1 MTLADEDIMDIVSTA
16 LALQLD
22 LTMTRYEFRTDLIT
36 SRMTRRRRVLV
47 MARAYGYEFE
57 EMEALIGVE
66 WR

>member
-1 MTLADEDIMDIVSTA
+1 MTLTDAAIDTVATA

-22 LTMTRYEFRTDLIT
+22 LTMTRYEFRDDLVT

-47 MARAYGYEFE
+47 MARAYDYEFE